1 TSHRPDHSSR
11 PDRPDRRRSTTRTL
25 AATLLG
31 CALLAGPAVALA
43 GASPSAEAKGGETAA
58 AGTGVRVQ
66 QGTNGEWRYCPY
78 TGTHPELGKG
88 HASDAVGHLQ
98 CVLNKVYGYKSVTVD
113 KIFGDATLAAVKN
126 FQQSVGL
133 TADGFVGPNTWA
145 ALHP

>member
-1 TSHRPDHSSR
+1 M
-11 PDRPDRRRSTTRTL
+11 
-25 AATLLG
+25 
-31 CALLAGPAVALA
+31 ALA
-43 GASPSAEAKGGETAA
+43 GASPSGKDGGTAA
-58 AGTGVRVQ
+58 ADVRIKQ
-66 QGTNGEWRYCPY
+66 ATNGEWRHCPY

-88 HASDAVGHLQ
+88 HANDAVGHLQ
-98 CVLNKVYGYKSVTVD
+98 CVLNKVYGYKNVTMD

>member
-1 TSHRPDHSSR
+1 MTS
-11 PDRPDRRRSTTRTL
+11 RRNRRVRVRTL

-43 GASPSAEAKGGETAA
+43 GASPSGKDGRAA
-58 AGTGVRVQ
+58 AGTDVQ
-66 QGTNGEWRYCPY
+66 IKQATNGEWRYCPY

-88 HASDAVGHLQ
+88 HANDAVGHLQ
-98 CVLNKVYGYKSVTVD
+98 CILNKVYGYKNVTID

-133 TADGFVGPNTWA
+133 TPDGFVGPNTWA

>member
-1 TSHRPDHSSR
+1 MTSHRPDR
-11 PDRPDRRRSTTRTL
+11 PSRPDRRRSARTL

-43 GASPSAEAKGGETAA
+43 GASPSAKSGATAA
-58 AGTGVRVQ
+58 SGTGARVQ
-66 QGTNGEWRYCPY
+66 QATGGEWRYCPY

-88 HASDAVGHLQ
+88 HANDAVGHLQ
-98 CVLNKVYGYKSVTVD
+98 CILNKVYGYKSVTVD

>member
-1 TSHRPDHSSR
+1 MTSRSSR
-11 PDRPDRRRSTTRTL
+11 RIRVRTL

-31 CALLAGPAVALA
+31 CALLTGPAVALA
-43 GASPSAEAKGGETAA
+43 GASPSAKDSGTVAA
-58 AGTGVRVQ
+58 RDVRIKQ
-66 QGTNGEWRYCPY
+66 ATNGEWRHCPY

-88 HASDAVGHLQ
+88 HANDAVGHLQ
-98 CVLNKVYGYKSVTVD
+98 CVLNKVYGYKNVAMD
-113 KIFGDATLAAVKN
+113 KIFGDATLAAVKS